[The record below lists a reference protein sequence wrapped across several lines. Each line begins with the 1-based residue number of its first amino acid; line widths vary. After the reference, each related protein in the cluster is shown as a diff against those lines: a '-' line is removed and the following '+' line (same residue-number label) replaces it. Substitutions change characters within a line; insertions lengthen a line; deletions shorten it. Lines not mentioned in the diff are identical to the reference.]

1 MTFIVTQNYV
11 SDPIPAADAMSA
23 FDHKDDAMRPQV
35 SILLRNRDL
44 QVSVM
49 S

>member
-11 SDPIPAADAMSA
+11 SDPIPAADAMSVL
-23 FDHKDDAMRPQV
+23 DHKDDAMRSQV
-35 SILLRNRDL
+35 SILLLNRDL
-44 QVSVM
+44 QLSVM